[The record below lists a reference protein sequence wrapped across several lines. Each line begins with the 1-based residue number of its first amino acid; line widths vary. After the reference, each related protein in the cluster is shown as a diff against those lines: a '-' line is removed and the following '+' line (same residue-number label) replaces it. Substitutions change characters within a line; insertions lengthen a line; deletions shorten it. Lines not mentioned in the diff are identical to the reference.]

1 MHSKYESAFSFSD
14 YVHVRS
20 NQDCDVS
27 RQDTNPYQLIAT
39 PIWVLRLLL
48 HRDVRQT
55 KWTLGACRSIIASSI
70 SDITDV
76 TNTAS
81 TINSRAATLTKLSTR
96 LHAFCT
102 RFPTFRHRSILDFS
116 HITMPH
122 SKTPGQS
129 NAASDKFNKQQAED
143 TLLAE
148 LFPNVSMFRRWL
160 SSR

>member
-1 MHSKYESAFSFSD
+1 
-14 YVHVRS
+14 V
-20 NQDCDVS
+20 
-27 RQDTNPYQLIAT
+27 
-39 PIWVLRLLL
+39 

-76 TNTAS
+76 QNITS
-81 TINSRAATLTKLSTR
+81 TINSRAAIFTKTKSNSHASCTQLSILR
-96 LHAFCT
+96 P
-102 RFPTFRHRSILDFS
+102 RFILDFP

-129 NAASDKFNKQQAED
+129 NAASDKFNKQQAEGTVSAET
-143 TLLAE
+143 TLE
-148 LFPNVSMFRRWL
+148 VSHHWDRQ